1 MMLPAF
7 AAERRRLL
15 HTARSKCTHT
25 CRSIS
30 PVRKAHGG
38 KTRRSPLLQ
47 RSMGQTDGQSDGRTD
62 AASLHRLC
70 PAYPAGSINDISHP
84 VTSTQSNL
92 HRSMHRH
99 RFHSPQPNTSLYYK
113 LRGYGSGRCIMWFA
127 AFAYCAYT

>member
-7 AAERRRLL
+7 AAECRRLL
-15 HTARSKCTHT
+15 YTARSRRTHT

-30 PVRKAHGG
+30 PVRMAAKHAG
-38 KTRRSPLLQ
+38 RRCCSG
-47 RSMGQTDGQSDGRTD
+47 RWDRQTDRVTDGRTD